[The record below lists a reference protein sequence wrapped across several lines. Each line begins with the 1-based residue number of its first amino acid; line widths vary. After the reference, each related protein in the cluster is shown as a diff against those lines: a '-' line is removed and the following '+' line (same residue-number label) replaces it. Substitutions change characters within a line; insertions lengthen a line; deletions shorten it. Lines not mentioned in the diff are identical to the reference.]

1 MAEKLT
7 TKFLD
12 SDGSGKITLYANKL
26 SNGRNFYGKFE
37 RNTINTNT
45 LIARIQKRKA
55 GTNELSLQQTAGFLK
70 EEILEALS
78 RGESVNV
85 LDLGTMYP
93 SIQGRYN
100 GKTFDPGEKQL
111 FTAKFTPSQIANSAL
126 SKVSIKEIS
135 VADTSPLITSVI
147 NLLTGKA
154 DGILSKGKSVHLDGE
169 RLKIDGEKGGVFLCP
184 LNENKEP
191 VQDESTWIPCPIITR
206 NAGKNLEFFLPDEL
220 ESGAEFRILVRTYYL
235 KKDELTKTAREG
247 LSETVTI
254 A

>member
-12 SDGSGKITLYANKL
+12 SDGSGKITLYANRL
-26 SNGRNFYGKFE
+26 SNGSNFYGKFE
-37 RNTINTNT
+37 RNTIDTNT

-55 GTNELSLQQTAGFLK
+55 GTNELALQQTAGFLK

-93 SIQGRYN
+93 SIKGRYN
-100 GKTFDPGEKQL
+100 GTTFDSGEKQL

-126 SKVSIKEIS
+126 SKIGIKEIS
-135 VADTSPLITSVI
+135 VADTSPVITSVI
-147 NLLTGKA
+147 NVITGNA
-154 DGILSKGKSVHLDGE
+154 DGILNKGKSVHIKGE
-169 RLKIDGEKGGVFLCP
+169 RLKIGGEKGGIFLCP

-191 VQDESTWIPCPIITR
+191 VQDESVWIPCPIITW
-206 NAGKNLEFFLPDEL
+206 NTAKNIEFFLPDEL
-220 ESGAEFRILVRTYYL
+220 ESGAEFKILIRTYYL
-235 KKDELTKTAREG
+235 KKDEFTKTSREG
-247 LSETVTI
+247 FSEVVTI